1 MCGPFKDFAQQRRDD
16 LQDCHALAADL
27 LRKQSGI
34 LHDVVAANMNARADH
49 QAGEK
54 LPDRDDEALWRSL
67 GDDVRRR

>member
-1 MCGPFKDFAQQRRDD
+1 
-16 LQDCHALAADL
+16 
-27 LRKQSGI
+27 
-34 LHDVVAANMNARADH
+34 MNARADH